1 MKKELL
7 YIIILFFISTAT
19 KADNVNK
26 WLGSELDSIIDTYN
40 NSSLTNEDR
49 FKKIEKSINNNF
61 AGSGIAKFVAGKAWS
76 LSNKETQKKYISLF
90 KRHLALNIASIM
102 KGYSNQS
109 YSFNKTIKDEK
120 NDSYLIEMEI
130 KDNSNTI
137 LVTWRAKQSKEKF
150 YIIDLIV
157 ADISLVRTKRS
168 EFNSI
173 LKKIDYDLKEFNSLL
188 EERNNL
194 SYNKIINN

>member
-1 MKKELL
+1 
-7 YIIILFFISTAT
+7 
-19 KADNVNK
+19 
-26 WLGSELDSIIDTYN
+26 
-40 NSSLTNEDR
+40 
-49 FKKIEKSINNNF
+49 
-61 AGSGIAKFVAGKAWS
+61 
-76 LSNKETQKKYISLF
+76 
-90 KRHLALNIASIM
+90 M
-102 KGYSNQS
+102 KGYSNQT

-130 KDNSNTI
+130 KDNSSTI
-137 LVTWRAKQSKEKF
+137 LVTWRSKQSKKKY

-173 LKKIDYDLKEFNSLL
+173 LKKIDYDLKEFNTLL

-194 SYNKIINN
+194 SYNKITSN